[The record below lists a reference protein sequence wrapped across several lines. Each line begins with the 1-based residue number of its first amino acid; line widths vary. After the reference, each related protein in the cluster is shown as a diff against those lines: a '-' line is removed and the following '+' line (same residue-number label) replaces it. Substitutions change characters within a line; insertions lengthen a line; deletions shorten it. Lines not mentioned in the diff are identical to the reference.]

1 MPRSLPHW
9 LCVLSLALLFAGSA
23 RGEEKANADIAAE
36 QTAAEQIEEKQTD
49 EESSEEPIKPPEPI
63 PSGQPATKEQ
73 PAPAKADAEKPADAK
88 PEGEEKPGEVLAGHS
103 YHGEVFNQGPRQ
115 KAYLM
120 GGTGKV
126 NFPLTAKDP
135 LVQQFFNQGV
145 GQLHGFWYFE
155 AERSFRQAAMIDPDC
170 AMNYWGMAMANID
183 NATRSKDF
191 IAEAVKRKTGISQRE
206 VMYIDALDAY
216 IKAGSAKNKDR
227 SEAYTKALERILYQY
242 PDDLEAKAFLALQI
256 YKNKSASIP
265 VSSYLAVDAL
275 LGEIFAVEPM
285 HPAHHYRIHWWDV
298 ERAEKALASAAL
310 CGQSAPGIA
319 HMWHM
324 PGHIYSRL
332 KRYEDAAWQQ
342 EASARVDH
350 AHMMRDRVLPD
361 QIHNFAHNNE
371 WLIRDLSN
379 VGRVRDAVDLAKNM
393 IELPRHPQY
402 NTLSKR
408 GSTYYGRLRLFELLS
423 RFELWNE
430 LIALCNTPYLEATE
444 DEAEQL
450 KRLRLLGTAYY
461 ATGDIENGNAQ
472 LFELRERLV
481 KLQKAQEEAGTAAE
495 DKAKKEGKDEKA
507 VEKAKAD
514 ARRPMDTRVQNL
526 QKAVHEL
533 EGGQSIAEGDYKAGL
548 TLLTKAG
555 GGDKLQLARVRFLAS
570 ETDQA
575 IKDVRAEVTSKKNE
589 VHPQAILVELLW
601 RAEKKDE
608 AIAAFKELRELSR
621 SIDIQSP
628 AFARLAPVAKEMSLP
643 DDWRLNKPQP
653 TDVGNR
659 PSLDSLGPFRW
670 QPSPA
675 PEWTLKDAEGRE
687 HSLKQ
692 FHGQPVVVI
701 FYLGYG
707 CLHCAEQLQ
716 AFGPLAKAFEAAGMP
731 VVAISTDD
739 QAGLKRSIEGYDAGP
754 MPFQLL
760 TNADLSV
767 FKAYRCFD
775 DFEQQPLHGTFVID
789 GDGLVR
795 WQDISFEPFMDP
807 KFVLQEADRL
817 LSQSRVT
824 PSTTPKLIPPAETA
838 AVGAQ

>member
-1 MPRSLPHW
+1 MARTLPHW
-9 LCVLSLALLFAGSA
+9 LCAFSLTLLLVVGSA
-23 RGEEKANADIAAE
+23 AADDESDPAPTEEVAAP
-36 QTAAEQIEEKQTD
+36 AAKE
-49 EESSEEPIKPPEPI
+49 
-63 PSGQPATKEQ
+63 QPAKEQPAKEQ
-73 PAPAKADAEKPADAK
+73 PAPAKSDAENPAAAK
-88 PEGEEKPGEVLAGHS
+88 PDGDGTPGEVLAGHS
-103 YHGEVFNQGPRQ
+103 YHGEIFNQGPRQ

-126 NFPLTAKDP
+126 NFPITTKDP

-155 AERSFRQAAMIDPDC
+155 AERSFRQAATLDPDC
-170 AMNYWGMAMANID
+170 PMNYWGMAMANID
-183 NATRSKDF
+183 NAARSKGF
-191 IAEAVKRKTGISQRE
+191 ITEAVKRKAGVGERE
-206 VMYIDALDAY
+206 VMYIDMLDAY
-216 IKAGSAKNKDR
+216 IKAGPAKNKDR
-227 SEAYTKALERILYQY
+227 SEAITKALERVLYKY
-242 PDDLEAKAFLALQI
+242 PDDLEAKAFLALQL

-275 LGEIFAVEPM
+275 LGEIFAAEPM
-285 HPAHHYRIHWWDV
+285 HPAHHYRIHWWDN

-310 CGQSAPGIA
+310 CGQAAPSIA

-324 PGHIYSRL
+324 SGHIFSRL

-350 AHMMRDRVLPD
+350 AHMMRDGVLPD
-361 QIHNFAHNNE
+361 RIHNFAHNNE

-379 VGRVRDAVDLAKNM
+379 VGRVRDGVDLAKNM

-402 NTLSKR
+402 NTLTKR
-408 GSTYYGRLRLFELLS
+408 GSTYYGRLRLFEMLN
-423 RFELWNE
+423 RYELWNE
-430 LIALCNTPYLEATE
+430 MIALCNTPYLEPTE

-461 ATGDIENGNAQ
+461 ETGDIENGNAQ

-481 KLQKAQEEAGTAAE
+481 KLRKTQDEAGTTAE

-507 VEKAKAD
+507 IEKAKAD
-514 ARRPMDTRVQNL
+514 ARRPLDTRVQNL

-533 EGGQSIAEGDYKAGL
+533 EGRQAIADGNFKTGL
-548 TLLTKAG
+548 ALLTKAG
-555 GGDKLQLARVRFLAS
+555 GVDKLQLARARFLAG

-575 IKDVRAEVTSKKNE
+575 IKDVRAEVAAKKNE
-589 VHPQAILVELLW
+589 VHPQAILVDLLW
-601 RAEKKDE
+601 RGEKKAE
-608 AIAAFKELRELSR
+608 AIAAFKEMRELSR
-621 SIDIQSP
+621 PIDIQSP
-628 AFARLAPVAKEMSLP
+628 VFARLAPVAKEMGLP
-643 DDWRLNKPQP
+643 DDWRLNKPLP
-653 TDVGNR
+653 TDIGDR

-675 PEWTLKDAEGRE
+675 PEWTLKDADGQE

-692 FHGQPVVVI
+692 FRGQPIVVI

-716 AFGPLAKAFEAAGMP
+716 AFGPMAKAFEAAGMP
-731 VVAISTDD
+731 LVAISTDD
-739 QAGLKRSIEGYDAGP
+739 QEGLKRSIEGYEVGP
-754 MPFQLL
+754 MPIQLL
-760 TNADLSV
+760 ANADLDV
-767 FKAYRCFD
+767 FKSYRCYD
-775 DFEQQPLHGTFVID
+775 DFEQQTLHGTFVID

-795 WQDISFEPFMDP
+795 WQDISYTPFMDP

-817 LSQSRVT
+817 LAQSRVT
-824 PSTTPKLIPPAETA
+824 PSTTPTPVAAANVAPADAA
-838 AVGAQ
+838 AVKGQ